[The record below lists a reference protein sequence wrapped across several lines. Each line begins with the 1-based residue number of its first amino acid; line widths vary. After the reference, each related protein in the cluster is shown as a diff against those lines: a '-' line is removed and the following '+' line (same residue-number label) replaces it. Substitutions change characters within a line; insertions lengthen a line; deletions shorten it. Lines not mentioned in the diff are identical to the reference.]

1 MFVWEKLRLYAHLI
15 ADWPRHNFHEKSKKS
30 AGFFRFFIPDFSIFY
45 LRRNLEPPAA
55 AGTGTWNLAVTQIRG
70 HRRGTGTWNLW
81 NLLGRASR
89 NRNLGTLGGGN
100 VATVVP
106 YLRHSTLK
114 K

>member
-1 MFVWEKLRLYAHLI
+1 MVKVDLYAHLI

-30 AGFFRFFIPDFSIFY
+30 AGFFEFFFGIFSIFIY
-45 LRRNLEPPAA
+45 FFTKAWNLEPLAA

-89 NRNLGTLGGGN
+89 NRNLGTLRG
-100 VATVVP
+100 V
-106 YLRHSTLK
+106 
-114 K
+114 